1 MESTE
6 IIVLPDLI
14 HVTVNRDNV
23 DTVISQILSRDIE
36 TGSFE
41 SEPQKITIG
50 TDAMV
55 GCRLKGIVLI
65 CAHKKRDKRCSATA
79 ELLMK
84 EFSKEFVQR
93 GIESQIAVY
102 GTSHVGGHKF
112 AGNVILFP
120 SGDWYGRVRTCHVS
134 FLVQE
139 ALLAGSI
146 VKDLWRGRMGHLG
159 TDPKEW

>member
-1 MESTE
+1 
-6 IIVLPDLI
+6 
-14 HVTVNRDNV
+14 
-23 DTVISQILSRDIE
+23 
-36 TGSFE
+36 
-41 SEPQKITIG
+41 
-50 TDAMV
+50 
-55 GCRLKGIVLI
+55 
-65 CAHKKRDKRCSATA
+65 
-79 ELLMK
+79 MK